1 MIRMR
6 LATLGVAVLA
16 VGGVAIAQQ
25 GPARVADPRDAAPAA
40 APAAA
45 DSGVIILR
53 EIFEYEAAGRR
64 DPFAPLLETD
74 ELRPTIQEL
83 RLTGVLVHPTRPIA
97 VMRDGEGT
105 QYRVTTGMSVG
116 RMRVVQIKPRTV
128 IFQFSEYG
136 YDRRD
141 SLVLGDTAQV
151 RP

>member
-1 MIRMR
+1 MNRLR
-6 LATLGVAVLA
+6 VTVLATAMVAVAGLA
-16 VGGVAIAQQ
+16 VAQQ
-25 GPARVADPRDAAPAA
+25 GAESADAGLAA
-40 APAAA
+40 AGERQDSAA
-45 DSGVIILR
+45 IILR
-53 EIFEYEAAGRR
+53 EVFEYQAAGRR
-64 DPFAPLLETD
+64 DPFAPLLNTA

-97 VMRDGEGT
+97 VMRDGDGT

-128 IFQFSEYG
+128 VFQYQEYG

>member
-1 MIRMR
+1 MLS
-6 LATLGVAVLA
+6 LASF
-16 VGGVAIAQQ
+16 AIAGFAVAQQ
-25 GPARVADPRDAAPAA
+25 

-45 DSGVIILR
+45 DTGLAAAGEQADSGAIILR
-53 EIFEYEAAGRR
+53 EVFEYDAEGRR
-64 DPFAPLLETD
+64 DPFAPLLNTA

-97 VMRDGEGT
+97 VMRDGDGT

-116 RMRVVQIKPRTV
+116 RMRVIQIKPKTV
-128 IFQFSEYG
+128 VFQFQEYG